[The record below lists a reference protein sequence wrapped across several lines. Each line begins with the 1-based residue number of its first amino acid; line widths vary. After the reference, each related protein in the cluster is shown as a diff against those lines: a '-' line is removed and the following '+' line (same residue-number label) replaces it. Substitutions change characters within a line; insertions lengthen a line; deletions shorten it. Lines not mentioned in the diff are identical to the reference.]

1 MSTTTAEVD
10 PEKMGGTPCFRG
22 TRVPIATFFDY
33 LQELSV
39 EEFFL
44 DFPDVTRAQVKQLL
58 VDIRH
63 EVLPLAA

>member
-1 MSTTTAEVD
+1 MAEVD

-22 TRVPIATFFDY
+22 TRVPVATFFDY

-58 VDIRH
+58 VDVRH
-63 EVLPLAA
+63 EVLPFAA